1 MNSILLNNC
10 QIIFQPKAYASLNS
24 LLKNENYSSVFVL
37 VDQNTHH
44 FCAHFLLQNLETE
57 LNIEIIEIEPGE
69 NFKTIET
76 CLQIWQSL
84 NELGA
89 DRNSLL
95 INLGGGIVTDI
106 GGFVGSTF
114 KRGIDFV
121 HIPTTLLGMVD
132 ASIGGKNG
140 VNLEGLKNQIGVI
153 RPPKQILIDVGYLAT
168 LPPQEMR
175 SGLAEMLK
183 HGLIADEKYFNHFE
197 DLSNFDIEKI
207 KDFIYESI
215 QIKTNITEK
224 DAEEK
229 SLRMQLNF
237 GHTLGHAIETY
248 CMNSSKIKKLLHGE
262 AVAIGM
268 ILALFLSEKIC
279 HFSASKLEKCSKI
292 INNYFGKVDFNN
304 TDIQEIIKL
313 LIHDKK
319 NRNGNINF
327 VLLENIGAPKINC
340 QVDSELIYDAFEFY
354 KNS

>member
-10 QIIFQPKAYASLNS
+10 QIIFQPKAYASLNL
-24 LLKNENYSSVFVL
+24 LLKEKNYSSVFVL
-37 VDQNTHH
+37 VDQNTHQ
-44 FCAHFLLQNLETE
+44 FCAQFLLQNIETN

-95 INLGGGIVTDI
+95 INLGGGIATDI

-121 HIPTTLLGMVD
+121 HVPTTLLGMVD

-140 VNLEGLKNQIGVI
+140 VNLEGLKNQIGII

-215 QIKTNITEK
+215 QIKTSITEK
-224 DAEEK
+224 DADEQ
-229 SLRMQLNF
+229 SIRMRLNF

-248 CMNSSKIKKLLHGE
+248 CMNSPKMNKLLHGE

-268 ILALFLSEKIC
+268 ILALYLSAEIC
-279 HFSASKLEKCSKI
+279 ELPSSQLDTSSKI
-292 INNYFGKVDFNN
+292 INNYFDKVDFSQD
-304 TDIQEIIKL
+304 DIDQIIKL

-327 VLLENIGAPKINC
+327 VLLKQIGEAKINC
-340 QVDSELIYDAFEFY
+340 QVDSASIFKAFEFY
-354 KNS
+354 KNL

>member
-1 MNSILLNNC
+1 MNSILLNKC
-10 QIIFQPKAYASLNS
+10 QIIFQPESYTSLNS
-24 LLKNENYSSVFVL
+24 LLKGKSYSSVFVL
-37 VDQNTHH
+37 VDENTHH
-44 FCAHFLLQNLETE
+44 FCAHYLLQNLETD

-89 DRNSLL
+89 DRSSLL

-153 RPPKQILIDVGYLAT
+153 RPPLQILIDVGFLAT
-168 LPPQEMR
+168 LPQQEMR

-183 HGLIADEKYFNHFE
+183 HGLISDEKYFNNFE

-207 KDFIYESI
+207 NDFIYESI

-248 CMNSSKIKKLLHGE
+248 CMNSSKMNKLLHGE

-268 ILALFLSEKIC
+268 ILALYLSAEIC
-279 HFSASKLEKCSKI
+279 NFPVNQLDKSSKI
-292 INNYFGKVDFNN
+292 INSYFDKVDFDKN
-304 TDIQEIIKL
+304 DIKEIITL

-327 VLLENIGAPKINC
+327 VLLENIGVAKINC
-340 QVDSELIYDAFEFY
+340 QVDSELIYKAFEFY
-354 KNS
+354 KNL